1 MEVRSAGKVTA
12 VDNRTD
18 VRPFG
23 VHGTGGV
30 NDKGQLNFSATGVV
44 PSDLNVVV
52 GVDNHIGV
60 ALVADDGRQ
69 QGVIKQGDNGARAD
83 VGLNHGVVD
92 LGLVEKSTKFVVV
105 VLPDDV
111 NVVLAVDVKSGPV
124 SVLRTT

>member
-1 MEVRSAGKVTA
+1 MSKWCGSWPGVLVVALTVSRTCCPWEGVAKTVNGLVDGHVAFFKHGFDALEVRSAGKVTA
-12 VDNRTD
+12 VDDRTD

-30 NDKGQLNFSATGVV
+30 NDKGQLNFSATGIV

-69 QGVIKQGDNGARAD
+69 QGVIKQGDNGA
-83 VGLNHGVVD
+83 
-92 LGLVEKSTKFVVV
+92 
-105 VLPDDV
+105 
-111 NVVLAVDVKSGPV
+111 
-124 SVLRTT
+124 